1 MAKSIFFS
9 RCCSNLGR
17 LIESMADLP
26 ENKPDR
32 AKAQQYQS
40 NTTAAAHGGESFRD
54 FKRDTAF
61 L

>member
-1 MAKSIFFS
+1 
-9 RCCSNLGR
+9 
-17 LIESMADLP
+17 MADLP